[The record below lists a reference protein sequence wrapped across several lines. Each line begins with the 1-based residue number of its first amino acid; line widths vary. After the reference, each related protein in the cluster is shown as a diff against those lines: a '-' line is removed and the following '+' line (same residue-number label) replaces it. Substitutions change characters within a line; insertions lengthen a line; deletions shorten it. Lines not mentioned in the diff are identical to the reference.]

1 MMAENGPSGSSSLR
15 SRVPLPGQVRKKKS
29 QVSGTVRDSVLTDC
43 HGIPL
48 LSSVGICIE
57 VGLSV

>member
-1 MMAENGPSGSSSLR
+1 MDLLGHLAYAVAFRCQAKSE
-15 SRVPLPGQVRKKKS
+15 KKKS